1 MNGSY
6 REIIAHR
13 KLYVATIPFTM
24 GIPGLH
30 AKNKLCLLHLP
41 KVCYNPYMMAM
52 RNIPFLPKSRLWIE
66 SGIVNVSCIIT
77 PHHSVVVGCT

>member
-13 KLYVATIPFTM
+13 KFYVATIPFTM
-24 GIPGLH
+24 GIPDLH
-30 AKNKLCLLHLP
+30 AKNKLSLLHLP
-41 KVCYNPYMMAM
+41 KVCYMMAM

-66 SGIVNVSCIIT
+66 SGIANVSCIIT
-77 PHHSVVVGCT
+77 PQHSVVVGCT